1 MSQEDNPS
9 SLEEGH
15 SQSGASC
22 RKEGASCR
30 KYPRRLILRMTEAEA
45 NFIKASATQT
55 NLSLSRFMVQTL
67 TQKLP
72 TTQKERDALDKLW
85 LELHLVGENL
95 WYITRRIREASIE
108 STPFAVPPG
117 LKESLLL
124 VKELLTRIQKT
135 L

>member
-1 MSQEDNPS
+1 MSQEDNTGLTKDNAPQ
-9 SLEEGH
+9 G
-15 SQSGASC
+15 GASSS
-22 RKEGASCR
+22 KEGASCR
-30 KYPRRLILRMTEAEA
+30 RYPRRFILRMTEAEA
-45 NFIKASATQT
+45 NFIKASAAQT

-108 STPFAVPPG
+108 STPFALPPG
-117 LKESLLL
+117 MKESLLL